1 MPAFDA
7 NSLIEAALTVLLFVI
22 LVAPHEFAHAWMAKQ
37 LGDDTPV
44 MQGRVTLNPLQH
56 IDWVGTVILP
66 AVFSLFGWGV
76 IGWGRPVLT
85 NPSKLR
91 GGTTGLLQVALA
103 GPAMNVLLAIPFAAG
118 TALLLGTPGGMG
130 AFCGR
135 ATYLTLFLAIFNM
148 MPVPPLDGSKI
159 LMALNVPAAILQE
172 LARFGFLL
180 LILAMAYSPLGAW
193 MSGVSLR
200 GAVWLV
206 ELFAGLTGI
215 GAGA

>member
-22 LVAPHEFAHAWMAKQ
+22 LVAPHEFAHAWVAKQ

-44 MQGRVTLNPLQH
+44 LQGRVTLNPLQH

-91 GGTTGLLQVALA
+91 GGTSGLLQVALA
-103 GPAMNVLLAIPFAAG
+103 GPAMNVLLAVPFAAG
-118 TALLLGTPGGMG
+118 TAYLLGLNEGVG

-193 MSGVSLR
+193 MSGVSIG

-206 ELFAGLTGI
+206 GLFAGLAGV